1 MTLTRE
7 EVEHIAKLAR
17 LKLSESEKSRYREQ
31 LSKILDYAERLRELS
46 TENVSPTFRVLQTQG
61 ILRADESHPGLS
73 IQDLFQNAPE
83 TESNQ
88 FRVPPILE

>member
-1 MTLTRE
+1 MVLTLE

-17 LKLSESEKSRYREQ
+17 LNLSEEEKSRYREQ
-31 LSKILDYAERLRELS
+31 LSQILEYAGRLQELA
-46 TENVSPTFRVLQTQG
+46 TENISPTFRVLQTQSR
-61 ILRADESHPGLS
+61 LRADESRSGLA
-73 IQDLFQNAPE
+73 IQDLLCNAPE